1 MGNTCVRSEGEDKHT
16 VQKYSI
22 GPDYKEFPE
31 KIAGSGV
38 KATASWQATIT
49 RAQLNAKR
57 EEFWRSQT
65 EGNRRM
71 WLAVKAAVESD
82 SATSLTIIQNNGL
95 KMIKGNLTLLEDSDG
110 NVYSIPIFVINN
122 PISFH
127 KEKKIKTREVK
138 SSEEM
143 IKIKI
148 RKSGKIEDD
157 EIEILNTAK
166 IADVKKIYAEK
177 IGMQQDKIKLFFGG
191 KEMKDH
197 ETLAKNFIENQMV
210 VQAFVRSL

>member
-1 MGNTCVRSEGEDKHT
+1 
-16 VQKYSI
+16 
-22 GPDYKEFPE
+22 
-31 KIAGSGV
+31 
-38 KATASWQATIT
+38 
-49 RAQLNAKR
+49 
-57 EEFWRSQT
+57 
-65 EGNRRM
+65 M

-157 EIEILNTAK
+157 EIEVLNTAK

>member
-1 MGNTCVRSEGEDKHT
+1 
-16 VQKYSI
+16 
-22 GPDYKEFPE
+22 
-31 KIAGSGV
+31 
-38 KATASWQATIT
+38 
-49 RAQLNAKR
+49 
-57 EEFWRSQT
+57 
-65 EGNRRM
+65 M

-127 KEKKIKTREVK
+127 KEKKIKTR
-138 SSEEM
+138 EEM